1 MIPFLPLAFL
11 TVSPL
16 VTAPQDGI
24 AHGDAP
30 PATEMSQEAR
40 EAMARFTLPEGF
52 GVSLFAAEP
61 LMAHPVAFTIDA
73 LGRFYVAETYR
84 HSKGVTD
91 IRGHMDW
98 LEDDLASRTV
108 ADRVAMYRKHLSPER
123 YAEEFETESERVVR
137 LVDVDGD
144 GEADESTVFAAGFD
158 DPAAGIGAGLL
169 TETLP
174 GGGVKIWFTCI
185 PDMWELVDADG
196 DGVAEQRERHSTGY
210 GLRVALLGHD
220 LHGPVIGPYGRLYFS
235 MGDRG
240 FNVVTPEGE
249 RLLRLGTGAI
259 FRCELDGSG
268 LEVFCD
274 GLRNPQEIVFDE
286 AGNLFTL
293 DNNSDGGD
301 KARWTMLLE
310 GSDTGWRQAYQWVSR
325 PHTRGPWNQERIWHP
340 FHREQPAY
348 VLPCIENFTSGPS
361 GMALY
366 PGTGFGPEWNGRFF
380 VCDFRGNPGYSGIHS
395 FRNDPKLS
403 GFSLADTKRFV
414 WDVLPTDV
422 EFGADGDLYWSDW
435 VTTYNKT
442 GKGRIYRISP
452 DSRDAAEQAKV
463 DEVRALLAQGFG
475 GFELSRCVE
484 LLDHDDRRVR
494 EGAQRAFATGLVR
507 AGGSDSMVEET
518 LALLASQSRSYR
530 SRTHLI
536 RGIAAAAR
544 RDVRWSAAGMSF
556 VSMLDGASP
565 ELAIQLISGARE
577 ALGGALAWAT
587 GDDERRSEPEAQR
600 FIERLKAGQPAV
612 LAALCDQVA
621 SPAPHVRRVAV
632 EALGAMPVL
641 TSLEASLD
649 PVGVILAVLAS
660 DAEEDPWMRHTCIRA
675 LERLGA
681 HERLVGA
688 AESGPEHVRRAAV
701 VIMRRAEDPRVAMF
715 LADPSP
721 LVRAEAARA
730 IHDVPIA
737 GAMADLAARL
747 PYLRP
752 DDETLTWRRVLQANR
767 EVGTSEAA
775 QRLADFAV
783 RVDAADA
790 LRVEALQVLGA
801 WTRSRTR
808 DGILMD
814 HRPIDGGA
822 GESIASLGAHPVMD
836 LPIIE
841 TALRPVPLED
851 RELTDAEINAQELF
865 GTKET
870 RPPSA
875 LPVAVAMVDFHR
887 AVAELAAPMNGGAAL
902 RLLASAEELE
912 DGDRVL
918 AFEALMDRYGD
929 DRRAQGF
936 AVAARQLP
944 GLLPLRSAAFART
957 PDGEAA
963 VALDAAARGQDP
975 AERREAIRVLG
986 GLQGEACAEM
996 FAAIG
1001 SDLEPTAPELVEW
1014 LAAAERHPSAR
1025 VKAVLDARKAAM
1037 TDSGD
1042 AITAW
1047 LMCLEGGD
1055 AERGRA
1061 IFTGKSETACLR
1073 CHVVGD
1079 EGGSEAGPALDGVGV
1094 RLSRE
1099 EILRSVVE
1107 PNAQIAAGYENWLI
1121 SLDDGEVL
1129 SGRILEESEELV
1141 VVETSKKEVWEI
1153 PPGEIEARRRDVS
1166 AMPADVSTH
1175 LSRAEMRDLVAFL
1188 ASLRD

>member
-1 MIPFLPLAFL
+1 MTPLLPLAYL

-16 VTAPQDGI
+16 LPTPQDGL

-30 PATEMSQEAR
+30 AATEMSREAR
-40 EAMARFTLPEGF
+40 EAIARFTLPEGF

-137 LVDVDGD
+137 LVDSDGD
-144 GEADESTVFAAGFD
+144 GEADDSTVFAAGFD

-174 GGGVKIWFTCI
+174 DGGVKVWFTCI

-240 FNVVTPEGE
+240 FNVDTAEGE
-249 RLLRLGTGAI
+249 RLVRLGMGAI
-259 FRCELDGSG
+259 FRCELDGSD

-325 PHTRGPWNQERIWHP
+325 PHTRGPWNQEKIWHP
-340 FHREQPAY
+340 FHPEQPAY

-361 GMALY
+361 GMTLY

-395 FRNDPKLS
+395 FRNDPHLS
-403 GFSLADTKRFV
+403 GFALADTEKFV
-414 WDVLPTDV
+414 WDALPTDV
-422 EFGADGDLYWSDW
+422 EFGVDGDLYWSDW
-435 VTTYNKT
+435 VTSYNKT
-442 GKGRIYRISP
+442 GKGRIYRVSP
-452 DSRDAAEQAKV
+452 RSRDAGEQAKV
-463 DEVRALLAQGFG
+463 DEVRALLARGFRG
-475 GFELSRCVE
+475 MEPSRCVE

-494 EGAQRAFATGLVR
+494 EGAQRAFTRSLVR
-507 AGGSDSMVEET
+507 AGGSASTVEEVLSMV
-518 LALLASQSRSYR
+518 ANQSRSLR

-536 RGIAAAAR
+536 RGVAAASR
-544 RDVRWSAAGMSF
+544 KDVRWSVAGMRF
-556 VSMLDGASP
+556 VSLLGGASP
-565 ELAIQLISGARE
+565 ELAVQLISGARE
-577 ALGGALAWAT
+577 ALGGAQRWAASK
-587 GDDERRSEPEAQR
+587 DEGGADREAQR
-600 FIERLKAGQPAV
+600 VVEALKANQPAV
-612 LAALCDQVA
+612 LAALCEQTS
-621 SPAPHVRRVAV
+621 SPEPHVRRVAV
-632 EALGAMPVL
+632 EALGAIPQLAALEGGVDPIAAIMAVL
-641 TSLEASLD
+641 DAEASK
-649 PVGVILAVLAS
+649 
-660 DAEEDPWMRHTCIRA
+660 DPWMRHTCIRA
-675 LERLGA
+675 LERLDA
-681 HERLVGA
+681 HERLIAA

-701 VIMRRAEDPRVAMF
+701 VILRRAGDARVSMF
-715 LADPSP
+715 LDDRSP

-737 GAMADLAARL
+737 GAMAELAARL

-752 DDETLTWRRVLQANR
+752 DDEVLTWRRVIQANR
-767 EVGTSEAA
+767 ELGSSEAA

-783 RVDAADA
+783 RIDAADA
-790 LRVEALQVLGA
+790 LRVEAVEVLTD
-801 WTRSRTR
+801 WTRPRSR

-814 HRPIDGGA
+814 HRPIGGGDGA
-822 GESIASLGAHPVMD
+822 SIAALAAHPVMD

-841 TALRPVPLED
+841 TALRPVPLEG
-851 RELTDAEINAQELF
+851 RELSDAEINAQELF
-865 GTKET
+865 GTKEV

-875 LPVAVAMVDFHR
+875 LPVAVAMIDFHR
-887 AVAELAAPMNGGAAL
+887 AVADSASPANGRAAL
-902 RLLASAEELE
+902 GLLASAEELE
-912 DGDRVL
+912 DDDRVR

-936 AVAARQLP
+936 ALAARTLP

-957 PDGEAA
+957 PDSEAA
-963 VALDAAARGQDP
+963 VALDAVARGEDP

-986 GLQGEACAEM
+986 GLHGEACAEI

-1014 LAAAERHPSAR
+1014 MAAAERHPSER
-1025 VKAVLDARKAAM
+1025 VKAALSEREASM
-1037 TDSGD
+1037 SETGD
-1042 AITAW
+1042 AIAAW
-1047 LMCLEGGD
+1047 LMCLQGGD
-1055 AERGRA
+1055 VERGRA

-1079 EGGSEAGPALDGVGV
+1079 EGGSEAGPALDGVGQ
-1094 RLSRE
+1094 RLTRE
-1099 EILRSVVE
+1099 EILRSIVE
-1107 PNAQIAAGYENWLI
+1107 PNAQIAAGYESWLL
-1121 SLDDGEVL
+1121 SLDDGEIL
-1129 SGRILEESEELV
+1129 SGRILEETEALV

-1153 PPGEIEARRRDVS
+1153 PPGEITARRRDVS
-1166 AMPADVSTH
+1166 AMPADVSSH

-1188 ASLRD
+1188 ASLGD

>member
-1 MIPFLPLAFL
+1 
-11 TVSPL
+11 
-16 VTAPQDGI
+16 
-24 AHGDAP
+24 
-30 PATEMSQEAR
+30 MSQEAR

-108 ADRVAMYRKHLSPER
+108 ADRVAMYRKHLSAER

-137 LVDVDGD
+137 LVDSDGD
-144 GEADESTVFAAGFD
+144 GEADESTIFAAGFD

-169 TETLP
+169 TEALP
-174 GGGVKIWFTCI
+174 DGGVKVWFTCI

-196 DGVAEQRERHSTGY
+196 DGVAEQRGRHSTGY

-240 FNVVTPEGE
+240 FNVETPEGE
-249 RLLRLGTGAI
+249 RLVRLGMGAI
-259 FRCELDGSG
+259 FRCELDGSD

-301 KARWTMLLE
+301 RARWTMLLE
-310 GSDTGWRQAYQWVSR
+310 GSDTGWRQAYQWVEQ
-325 PHTRGPWNQERIWHP
+325 PHRRGPWNQEKLWHP
-340 FHREQPAY
+340 FHPEQPAY

-361 GMALY
+361 GMTLY
-366 PGTGFGPEWNGRFF
+366 PGTGFGPEWSGRFF

-395 FRNDPKLS
+395 FRNDPDRS

-414 WDVLPTDV
+414 WDALPTDV
-422 EFGADGDLYWSDW
+422 EFGVDGDLYWSDW
-435 VTTYNKT
+435 VTSYNKT
-442 GKGRIYRISP
+442 GKGRIYRVSP
-452 DSRDAAEQAKV
+452 ASRDAAEQAKV
-463 DEVRALLAQGFG
+463 DEVRALLARGFRDM
-475 GFELSRCVE
+475 EPSRCVE

-494 EGAQRAFATGLVR
+494 EGAQRAFSSDIAR
-507 AGGSDSMVEET
+507 AGASASMIEEV
-518 LALLASQSRSYR
+518 LAMVANPSRSIR

-536 RGIAAAAR
+536 RGIAAASR
-544 RDVRWSAAGMSF
+544 RDVRWSVAGMRF

-565 ELAIQLISGARE
+565 ELAVQLISGARE
-577 ALGGALAWAT
+577 ALGSALESAAS
-587 GDDERRSEPEAQR
+587 DDGRRPEPEAHLR
-600 FIERLKAGQPAV
+600 RALEALRAGQPAV
-612 LAALCDQVA
+612 LAALCDQTS

-632 EALGAMPVL
+632 EALGAMPSITPVD
-641 TSLEASLD
+641 AGVD
-649 PVGVILAVLAS
+649 PVGAILRVLS
-660 DAEEDPWMRHTCIRA
+660 AEAAEDPWMRHTCIRA

-681 HERLVGA
+681 QDRLLAA

-701 VIMRRAEDPRVAMF
+701 VIMRRAADVRVAMF
-715 LADPSP
+715 LDDPSP

-737 GAMADLAARL
+737 GAMAELATRL

-752 DDETLTWRRVLQANR
+752 DDETLTWRRVIQANR
-767 EVGTSEAA
+767 EVGSSEAA

-783 RVDAADA
+783 RIDAADD
-790 LRVEALQVLGA
+790 LRVEALQVLGG
-801 WTRSRTR
+801 WTGSRSR

-814 HRPIDGGA
+814 HRPIGGGA
-822 GESIASLGAHPVMD
+822 ADAIAALNAHPVMD

-841 TALRPVPLED
+841 TALRPVPLEG

-865 GTKET
+865 GTKEV

-875 LPVAVAMVDFHR
+875 LPVAVAMIDFHR
-887 AVAELAAPMNGGAAL
+887 AVAELASPPSGGAAL
-902 RLLASAEELE
+902 RLLASAEELG
-912 DGDRVL
+912 DGDRVR
-918 AFEALMDRYGD
+918 AFEALMARYGD

-936 AVAARQLP
+936 AVAARTLP
-944 GLLPLRSAAFART
+944 GLLPLRSAAFARM

-963 VALDAAARGQDP
+963 AALDALARGVDP

-986 GLQGEACAEM
+986 GLHGDACAEIL
-996 FAAIG
+996 AAIG
-1001 SDLEPTAPELVEW
+1001 ADLEPTAPELVEW
-1014 LAAAERHPSAR
+1014 MASAARHPSAR
-1025 VKAVLDARKAAM
+1025 VKEALGEREAAM
-1037 TDSGD
+1037 AEAGD
-1042 AITAW
+1042 AVTAW

-1055 AERGRA
+1055 AERGRV
-1061 IFTGKSETACLR
+1061 IFTSKSETACLR
-1073 CHVVGD
+1073 CHVVGE
-1079 EGGSEAGPALDGVGV
+1079 EGGSEAGPALDGVGD
-1094 RLSRE
+1094 RLTRE
-1099 EILRSVVE
+1099 ELLRSVVE
-1107 PNAQIAAGYENWLI
+1107 PNAQIAAGYESWLL

-1129 SGRILEESEELV
+1129 SGRILEETEELV
-1141 VVETSKKEVWEI
+1141 VVETSKKEVWEV
-1153 PPGEIEARRRDVS
+1153 PPGEITARRRDVS
-1166 AMPADVSTH
+1166 AMSADLSRH

>member
-1 MIPFLPLAFL
+1 MNPFLPLAYL
-11 TVSPL
+11 TASSLAPL
-16 VTAPQDGI
+16 AQEGV

-30 PATEMSQEAR
+30 AATEMSQEAR

-61 LMAHPVAFTIDA
+61 MMAHPVAFTIDA

-108 ADRVAMYRKHLSPER
+108 ADRVAMYRKHTAPER

-137 LVDVDGD
+137 LVDSDGD
-144 GEADESTVFAAGFD
+144 GEADESTVFATGFD

-169 TETLP
+169 TEMLP
-174 GGGVKIWFTCI
+174 DGGVKVWFTCI
-185 PDMWELVDADG
+185 PDMWELVDSDG
-196 DGVAEQRERHSTGY
+196 DGVAERRDRHSTGY

-240 FNVVTPEGE
+240 FNVETPEGE
-249 RLLRLGTGAI
+249 RLVRLGTGAI

-340 FHREQPAY
+340 FHKEQPAY

-361 GMALY
+361 GMTLY
-366 PGTGFGPEWNGRFF
+366 PGTGFGSEWNGRFF

-414 WDVLPTDV
+414 WDALPTDV

-435 VTTYNKT
+435 VTTYDKT
-442 GKGRIYRISP
+442 GKGRIYRVSP
-452 DSRDAAEQAKV
+452 ESRDAAEQAKV
-463 DEVRALLAQGFG
+463 DEVRALLAEGFG
-475 GFELSRCVE
+475 DLELSRCVE
-484 LLDHDDRRVR
+484 LLDHEDRRVR
-494 EGAQRAFATGLVR
+494 EGAQRAFTTGLVR

-518 LALLASQSRSYR
+518 LALVADRSRSYR
-530 SRTHLI
+530 SRTHLV

-544 RDVRWSAAGMSF
+544 RDVRWAAAGMGF
-556 VSMLDGASP
+556 ISMLDGAAP

-577 ALGGALAWAT
+577 ALGGALDWAT
-587 GDDERRSEPEAQR
+587 SDDERRSDPEAQR
-600 FIERLKAGQPAV
+600 FIELLRAGQPAV
-612 LAALCDQVA
+612 LAALCDQAA

-632 EALGAMPVL
+632 EALGALPAI
-641 TSLEASLD
+641 TSLDAGID
-649 PVGVILAVLAS
+649 PVGVILAVQAS
-660 DAEEDPWMRHTCIRA
+660 DAEDDPWMRHTCIRA

-701 VIMRRAEDPRVAMF
+701 VIMRRAEDPGVSTF

-730 IHDVPIA
+730 IYDVPIA

-752 DDETLTWRRVLQANR
+752 DDETLTWRRVIQANR
-767 EVGTSEAA
+767 EVGSSEAA
-775 QRLADFAV
+775 QLLADFAV
-783 RVDAADA
+783 RIDAVDA
-790 LRVEALQVLGA
+790 LRVEALEVLAGWAGA
-801 WTRSRTR
+801 RSR

-814 HRPIDGGA
+814 HRPIEGGSTD
-822 GESIASLGAHPVMD
+822 SIAALSTHPVMD
-836 LPIIE
+836 LAIIE
-841 TALRPVPLED
+841 TALRPVSLED

-865 GTKET
+865 GEKEV

-875 LPVAVAMVDFHR
+875 LPVAVAMIDFHR
-887 AVAELAAPMNGGAAL
+887 AVAAHATPPNGGAAL
-902 RLLASAEELE
+902 RLLASAEEVE
-912 DGDRVL
+912 DADRVR
-918 AFEALMDRYGD
+918 AFEALMERYGGT
-929 DRRAQGF
+929 RRAQGF
-936 AVAARQLP
+936 AVAARTLP

-957 PDGEAA
+957 PDAEAA
-963 VALDAAARGQDP
+963 AALDAVARGEDP

-986 GLQGEACAEM
+986 ELRGDACAEI
-996 FAAIG
+996 FAAVG
-1001 SDLEPTAPELVEW
+1001 ADLEASAPELVEW
-1014 LAAAERHPSAR
+1014 MAAAEGHPSDR
-1025 VKAVLDARKAAM
+1025 VRVALEERRSAFLS
-1037 TDSGD
+1037 SGD

-1055 AERGRA
+1055 VERGRA

-1079 EGGSEAGPALDGVGV
+1079 DGGSEAGPALDGVGR
-1094 RLSRE
+1094 RLTRE

-1107 PNAQIAAGYENWLI
+1107 PNAQIAAGYESWLL

-1129 SGRILEESEELV
+1129 SGRILEETEELV
-1141 VVETSKKEVWEI
+1141 VVETSKKEVWEV
-1153 PPGEIEARRRDVS
+1153 PPGDITARRRDVS

-1188 ASLRD
+1188 SSLRD

>member
-1 MIPFLPLAFL
+1 MIPFLPLAYL
-11 TVSPL
+11 TAFSL
-16 VTAPQDGI
+16 APNAQEGV

-30 PATEMSQEAR
+30 AATEMSQEAR

-61 LMAHPVAFTIDA
+61 RMAHPVAFTIDA

-108 ADRVAMYRKHLSPER
+108 ADRVAMYRKHMSAER
-123 YAEEFETESERVVR
+123 FAEEFETESERVVR
-137 LVDVDGD
+137 LVDTDGD
-144 GEADESTVFAAGFD
+144 GEADESTVFASGFD

-169 TETLP
+169 TEMLP
-174 GGGVKIWFTCI
+174 DGGVKVWFTCI
-185 PDMWELVDADG
+185 PDMWELVDSDG
-196 DGVAEQRERHSTGY
+196 DGVAERRERHSSGY

-240 FNVVTPEGE
+240 FNVETAEGE

-268 LEVFCD
+268 LEIFCD

-310 GSDTGWRQAYQWVSR
+310 GSDTGWRQAYQWVSE

-361 GMALY
+361 GMTLY

-435 VTTYNKT
+435 VTTYDKT
-442 GKGRIYRISP
+442 GKGRIYRVSP
-452 DSRDAAEQAKV
+452 ESRDAAEQAKV
-463 DEVRALLAQGFG
+463 DEVQALLAEGFG
-475 GFELSRCVE
+475 DLELSRCVE

-494 EGAQRAFATGLVR
+494 EGAQRAFTTGLVG
-507 AGGSDSMVEET
+507 AGGSRSMVEET
-518 LALLASQSRSYR
+518 LALVADRSRSYR
-530 SRTHLI
+530 SRSHLV

-544 RDVRWSAAGMSF
+544 RDVRWSVAGMSF
-556 VSMLDGASP
+556 VSNLDGASP

-577 ALGGALAWAT
+577 ALGGALEWAT
-587 GDDERRSEPEAQR
+587 GDDDRRSEPEAQR
-600 FIERLKAGQPAV
+600 FIELLKAGQPAV
-612 LAALCDQVA
+612 LAALCDQAA

-632 EALGAMPVL
+632 EALGAMPAI
-641 TSLEASLD
+641 TPLEAGID
-649 PVGVILAVLAS
+649 PVGVILAVLVS
-660 DAEEDPWMRHTCIRA
+660 DADEDPWMRHTCIRA

-701 VIMRRAEDPRVAMF
+701 VIMRRAEDPGVSMF

-737 GAMADLAARL
+737 GAMPDLAARL

-752 DDETLTWRRVLQANR
+752 DDEAFTWRRVIQANR
-767 EVGTSEAA
+767 EVASSEAA

-783 RVDAADA
+783 RIDAADA
-790 LRVEALQVLGA
+790 LRVEALQILAGWTGA
-801 WTRSRTR
+801 RSR

-814 HRPIDGGA
+814 HRPIAGGSPD
-822 GESIASLGAHPVMD
+822 SIAALSAHPVMD
-836 LPIIE
+836 LAIIE
-841 TALRPVPLED
+841 TALRPVSLED

-865 GTKET
+865 GEKEV

-875 LPVAVAMVDFHR
+875 LPVAVAMIDFHR
-887 AVAELAAPMNGGAAL
+887 AVSSLASPPNGAAAL
-902 RLLASAEELE
+902 RLLASAEEVE
-912 DGDRVL
+912 DGDRVR
-918 AFEALMDRYGD
+918 AFEALMERYGGT
-929 DRRAQGF
+929 RRAQGF
-936 AVAARQLP
+936 AVAARTLP

-957 PDGEAA
+957 PDAEAA
-963 VALDAAARGQDP
+963 VALDAVARGEDP

-986 GLQGEACAEM
+986 ELHGDACSEI
-996 FAAIG
+996 FAAVG
-1001 SDLEPTAPELVEW
+1001 ADLQPTAPELVEW
-1014 LAAAERHPSAR
+1014 MAAAEGHPSAR
-1025 VKAVLDARKAAM
+1025 VRDVLEERLSAIRS
-1037 TDSGD
+1037 SGD
-1042 AITAW
+1042 ALAGW
-1047 LMCLEGGD
+1047 LMCLDGGD
-1055 AERGRA
+1055 VDRGRA

-1073 CHVVGD
+1073 CHVVGGD
-1079 EGGSEAGPALDGVGV
+1079 GGSEAGPALDGLGL

-1107 PNAQIAAGYENWLI
+1107 PNAQIATGYETWLF

-1129 SGRILEESEELV
+1129 SGRILEETEELV
-1141 VVETSKKEVWEI
+1141 VVETSKKEVWEV
-1153 PPGEIEARRRDVS
+1153 PPGEITARRRDVS

-1188 ASLRD
+1188 SSLRD